1 MTSVVAP
8 TAALAT
14 ASPPAAASSA
24 SATEATASTT
34 TAAAKAFPAT
44 ASKAATGTISLW
56 LRFVDLESASA
67 KFGAVQRGNRLFGF
81 ASVCHLDEGK
91 AARTASI
98 TVSDHAY
105 FFDRSMSFE
114 YAP

>member
-14 ASPPAAASSA
+14 AATSAAASSA

-44 ASKAATGTISLW
+44 ASKATGTISLW